1 MSKDSDARNSLRRS
15 VQYKSAYGMDS
26 LSKDKRAKENAECL
40 ELIRKLKNTDQL
52 VTIVSKYSPERSR
65 SKARGSNGDRS
76 IEIEVRSEER
86 SASSRGNTPRKVI
99 NKAANYLSRIEETMH
114 EESTIY
120 QVGNRIS
127 HRNQASPG
135 TSKSAK
141 RQSML
146 RTNHEQGYSS
156 TPERQRIELVFVQKN
171 AEKALNP
178 HLRRSRD
185 SITREIAVTKVV
197 IGSHKKCSN
206 YQSNPRVSKSRE
218 KGLMYTTEVRESKEV
233 KPPFNTYSKPSR
245 ESPYSSCKRNESPNQ
260 ANTAYDLNRVQNKSS
275 FIKEINMKKEGY
287 ITQTITDSLKNS
299 NFNRNS
305 ARTSNSRERISA
317 KNPKIPK
324 DKPAQEAKANNPQIS
339 NKSNKLM
346 GYKKPAKEAL
356 KEPIERQPTCLIPRK
371 IMKELIKEASV
382 GKQPNERQ
390 SSIKQ
395 QVLSKRWNEPVIHS
409 KLVLS
414 SNVEENPQSNKKT
427 KKRIE
432 SSKLESENQKRQS
445 VARNDSQE
453 KSVYI
458 EVKEESNDEEVRT
471 EKKVNK
477 FISAMERVPI
487 VKEFSANNVYNPEY
501 SSGLSHPK
509 TRTLEAE
516 KDFSREELPRF
527 RREEWHG
534 SRGSLSPSS
543 GEKEIVIEEEEE
555 PPSKVITAVD
565 SFKNIVF
572 INAPEESRQPGRAQ
586 HNQAQAQSVLNNLD
600 LLLQNL

>member
-1 MSKDSDARNSLRRS
+1 MRLKQGSLMSKDSDARNSLRRS

-114 EESTIY
+114 EESTIF
-120 QVGNRIS
+120 QPSNRIL

-141 RQSML
+141 RQ
-146 RTNHEQGYSS
+146 RTLLTNREQGYSS

-171 AEKALNP
+171 TEKALNP
-178 HLRRSRD
+178 HLRVSRD
-185 SITREIAVTKVV
+185 SITREISVTKVV
-197 IGSHKKCSN
+197 IGSQKKGSN
-206 YQSNPRVSKSRE
+206 YQSNPRVSKSRD
-218 KGLMYTTEVRESKEV
+218 KGLMYATEARQSKEIRQ
-233 KPPFNTYSKPSR
+233 PFNTYSKPSR
-245 ESPYSSCKRNESPNQ
+245 ESPYSSCNRNQSPNQ
-260 ANTAYDLNRVQNKSS
+260 ANTAYDLNREQNKSS
-275 FIKEINMKKEGY
+275 TIKEIHMKTEGCN
-287 ITQTITDSLKNS
+287 TQTKTDSLKNS
-299 NFNRNS
+299 YLNSNS
-305 ARTSNSRERISA
+305 ARISNSRERIFA
-317 KNPKIPK
+317 KNPNLPK
-324 DKPAQEAKANNPQIS
+324 NKPVQEVKANNPIVS

-346 GYKKPAKEAL
+346 GYKKPVKEAL

-395 QVLSKRWNEPVIHS
+395 QVLSKRWNEPVMHS

-432 SSKLESENQKRQS
+432 GSKLESENSKKPQ
-445 VARNDSQE
+445 VTRNDSQE

-471 EKKVNK
+471 EKKVNR
-477 FISAMERVPI
+477 FISALEREPI
-487 VKEFSANNVYNPEY
+487 VKEFS
-501 SSGLSHPK
+501 SGLPNPK
-509 TRTLEAE
+509 TRILPAE
-516 KDFSREELPRF
+516 KDLSREELPRF

-534 SRGSLSPSS
+534 SRGSKSPSS
-543 GEKEIVIEEEEE
+543 GEKEIMIEEEEE
-555 PPSKVITAVD
+555 PRSKVITAVD

-572 INAPEESRQPGRAQ
+572 INSPEDPRQPGEGQ
-586 HNQAQAQSVLNNLD
+586 HNQAQSVLNNLD
-600 LLLQNL
+600 LLLQTL